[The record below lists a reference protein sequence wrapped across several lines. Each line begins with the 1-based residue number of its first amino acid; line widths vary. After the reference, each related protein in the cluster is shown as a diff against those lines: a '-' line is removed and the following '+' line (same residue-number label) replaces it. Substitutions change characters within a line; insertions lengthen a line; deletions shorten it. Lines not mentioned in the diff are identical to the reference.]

1 MCYFNQSEQ
10 LRTFIH
16 LTNTETRVAG
26 FLIQQMPN
34 EETFEEN
41 PDVWETLQILA
52 KTISNEELI
61 DLQSKELLNR
71 LFHEFDLQLNSS
83 DKVEFCMQL
92 LSRKDSGNSLSKLIL
107 KKSYRY

>member
-1 MCYFNQSEQ
+1 MCYFFNQSEQ

-61 DLQSKELLNR
+61 DLQSKELLHR

-83 DKVEFCMQL
+83 DKVEFSQL
-92 LSRKDSGNSLSKLIL
+92 LSRKDSGNS
-107 KKSYRY
+107 